1 MQPLLCECSTL
12 DSLCSNPLAMSKYS
26 DFFLLGKPEYQTIGD
41 RLRLRKYGSWLA
53 EEAWT
58 REEQGRRRA
67 SFSLRAIELARKI
80 SKEKGISED
89 EAFESLQKADEDRDE
104 LFVEYSEEIN
114 AMMAAMPSN
123 RDQFEELVTLFFQN
137 RGQVKVEK
145 KWESTEDWS
154 VEDTRMLPQNFLTE
168 IEYFMTI
175 EDEVLDASDDEEEAP
190 KEAT

>member
-1 MQPLLCECSTL
+1 
-12 DSLCSNPLAMSKYS
+12 
-26 DFFLLGKPEYQTIGD
+26 
-41 RLRLRKYGSWLA
+41 
-53 EEAWT
+53 
-58 REEQGRRRA
+58 
-67 SFSLRAIELARKI
+67 
-80 SKEKGISED
+80 
-89 EAFESLQKADEDRDE
+89 
-104 LFVEYSEEIN
+104 
-114 AMMAAMPSN
+114 MMAAMPSN

-175 EDEVLDASDDEEEAP
+175 EDEVLDVSDDEEEAP